1 MEIDKDNKLLIA
13 TDLRRQAEERL
24 QSKTADQHPTRT
36 MEETQRLVH
45 ELEVHQIELEMQ
57 NEALRQARDEVEK
70 TLEKYTNLYDFAPTG
85 YFTLDRN
92 GAIRESNLS
101 GAGLLEVERSRLIG
115 RRFGQFVTDEYRTAF
130 TAFLVTA
137 FTSQCKETCEVALLN
152 KANVPLVVQVEAMV
166 SSSEQ
171 ECRLA
176 VIDISNLK
184 QAEKGLKDKN
194 IELEIYTSNVSHD
207 LKSPLITI
215 QGYVAQI
222 RHDLK
227 EGRQSRILRDL
238 KIVDDESTKL
248 AMLLDNL
255 LELSRAGKMINMPAQ
270 VDMGLLVK
278 GVLAQLAGPLKKKK
292 VIVTVQSNLPRF
304 YCDQQRISQVLQNLV
319 ENAIKYMG
327 DQTSPCIE
335 IGVRKKDKQYVFFV
349 RDNGAGVEPLYQEK
363 IFDLFNKID
372 AESNGSGIGLA
383 LVKRII
389 EVHGGRVWVE
399 SEGVGRG
406 SNFYFALPG

>member
-1 MEIDKDNKLLIA
+1 
-13 TDLRRQAEERL
+13 
-24 QSKTADQHPTRT
+24 
-36 MEETQRLVH
+36 
-45 ELEVHQIELEMQ
+45 
-57 NEALRQARDEVEK
+57 
-70 TLEKYTNLYDFAPTG
+70 
-85 YFTLDRN
+85 
-92 GAIRESNLS
+92 
-101 GAGLLEVERSRLIG
+101 
-115 RRFGQFVTDEYRTAF
+115 
-130 TAFLVTA
+130 
-137 FTSQCKETCEVALLN
+137 
-152 KANVPLVVQVEAMV
+152 
-166 SSSEQ
+166 
-171 ECRLA
+171 
-176 VIDISNLK
+176 
-184 QAEKGLKDKN
+184 
-194 IELEIYTSNVSHD
+194 
-207 LKSPLITI
+207 
-215 QGYVAQI
+215 
-222 RHDLK
+222 
-227 EGRQSRILRDL
+227 
-238 KIVDDESTKL
+238 
-248 AMLLDNL
+248 
-255 LELSRAGKMINMPAQ
+255 MINMPAQ